1 VRSAGRSI
9 SKLALVGLAL
19 AALALPAAASASVRL
34 HGIDTSNYPTVRAT
48 VFSSAGPSIRPALT
62 EDGTAVTALNALNLA
77 NSKSVVLAIDR
88 SQSMHGAKFANAISA
103 AREFVASKPASD
115 GVAVLAFSSNVL
127 AVSRFSQNPG
137 DSDSALQSLRL
148 DRHQGTALYD
158 GVEAAVGQLATQSG
172 ARVLILLTDGAD
184 TTSRHSLDAAAQDA
198 RRHNVLVYSIG
209 ISGDG
214 FTPDALER
222 LAEDSGGAFYRAD
235 SSSALADVYRSIAAA
250 LRGTWR
256 VEYVTAA
263 RPGELIRLQ
272 AAVAGAG
279 TGSASTRIPTSIGS
293 VAAPP
298 PSKIVPPGAY
308 GPSGPLALGIAVAM
322 LTLLAFVLIFAA
334 YRGSWVRSRIAAH
347 IGETKATA
355 KEKRQAQRLAAFQAI
370 FRATEGAFGNLKQWR
385 WVQRMLE
392 RGAIPLRTVEFF
404 WIMIGSAFVLGFFG
418 AVAGQSPFF
427 ILLLMALGG
436 GIPLFWAWFKM
447 RRRLKAFENQ
457 LPDLLITIAA
467 SLKAGHSFKQGLQ
480 AVVEEGMPPASDEFG
495 RVLTETQL
503 GRPMDEALADM
514 AERCGSKNFEFAITA
529 VTIQRQVGG
538 SLASLFDM
546 VADTVRQRQQFA
558 RKIRGLTAMGRMGSY
573 TLVGIPFF
581 LAVALTVMNP
591 TYMHPLYHTK
601 AGHFMIALG
610 FVMMAMGAALL
621 KKIVSF
627 RG

>member
-1 VRSAGRSI
+1 VRYTSRSI
-9 SKLALVGLAL
+9 SKLPFVLVVL
-19 AALALPAAASASVRL
+19 AALALPVAASGAVKVR
-34 HGIDTSNYPTVRAT
+34 GIDTSNYPTVRAT
-48 VFSSAGPSIRPALT
+48 VISSAGPSLRPAIT
-62 EDGTAVTALNALNLA
+62 EDGNGVTALDAVNLGS
-77 NSKSVVLAIDR
+77 SKSVVLAIDR
-88 SQSMHGAKFANAISA
+88 SRSMHGGKFANAISA
-103 AREFVASKPASD
+103 AGQFIASKPASD
-115 GVAVLAFSSNVL
+115 EVSVLAFASNVVS
-127 AVSRFSQNPG
+127 VSRFSQNAG
-137 DSDSALQSLRL
+137 DADGALQSLAL
-148 DRHQGTALYD
+148 DARQGTALYD
-158 GVEAAVGQLATQSG
+158 AVEVGVKELARQDG

-184 TTSRHSLDAAAQDA
+184 TSSTHALEQAAQDA

-209 ISGDG
+209 IAGQG
-214 FTPDALER
+214 YAPEPLQR
-222 LAEDSGGAFYRAD
+222 LAQDSGGAFYRAD
-235 SSSALADVYRSIAAA
+235 SSQALTEVYRAIAAA
-250 LRGTWR
+250 LRNTWR

-263 RPGELIRLQ
+263 RPNETIHLQ

-279 TGSASTRIPTSIGS
+279 TGSASTLIPSSYGGI
-293 VAAPP
+293 APP
-298 PSKIVPPGAY
+298 EPSKIVPRGAY
-308 GPSGPLALGIAVAM
+308 GPSGPLAIGIAVAV
-322 LTLLAFVLIFAA
+322 LTLFALVLVFAA

-347 IGETKATA
+347 VGETKVTA
-355 KEKRQAQRLAAFQAI
+355 KQKRQAQRLAAFQAI
-370 FRATEGAFGNLKQWR
+370 FRATESAFGNLKQWR

-404 WIMIGSAFVLGFFG
+404 WIMIGSGFVLGFFG
-418 AVAGQSPFF
+418 AVAGQSPFV
-427 ILLLMALGG
+427 ILLLMAMGAGAPFLVT
-436 GIPLFWAWFKM
+436 WFKM

-480 AVVEEGMPPASDEFG
+480 AVVDEGQPPASDEFK
-495 RVLTETQL
+495 RVLTETSL
-503 GRPMDEALADM
+503 GRPMDESLADM
-514 AERCGSKNFEFAITA
+514 AERAGSKNFEFAITA

-581 LAVALTVMNP
+581 LALAMTVINS

-601 AGHFMIALG
+601 AGHFMLVG
-610 FVMMAMGAALL
+610 GLVMMALGAAIL